1 MTIVV
6 IPPVRDGSGIPMPA
20 WINVRLVGT
29 DAQNRLA
36 FLDTD
41 LASEYQDVA
50 LPSNGLTLT
59 LAAQTE
65 LALPDAANSWYR
77 IEIRTAHRRET
88 WLVQV
93 PESVLPVQL
102 RDLVGAEEI
111 PPGSLPAD
119 VVADVLDAAA
129 ATAADAEATAADR
142 VQTGLDRVATAADRV
157 QTGLDAAATAADR
170 IQTGLDASATA
181 ADRIQTGADVIAAEG
196 FASDASDSALESA
209 GYAAFYVD
217 VQESLVGVRAD
228 LVGTQAE
235 LLELRQD
242 TDVVRD
248 ATQQALIGMASD
260 LITTQSI
267 VVTHHGFI

>member
-1 MTIVV
+1 MTSVI
-6 IPPVRDGSGIPMPA
+6 IPPVRDGSGKTMPA
-20 WINVRLVGT
+20 WVNVRLVGA
-29 DAQNRLA
+29 DDQNRLA

-41 LASEYQDVA
+41 LASEYRDVS
-50 LPSNGLTLT
+50 LPSYGLTLT

-93 PESVLPVQL
+93 PESALPVQL

-142 VQTGLDRVATAADRV
+142 VQTGLDRIATAADRV

-170 IQTGLDASATA
+170 IQTGLDANATA
-181 ADRIQTGADVIAAEG
+181 TDRIQTGADVIAAAG
-196 FASDASDSALESA
+196 FASAASASALEAA
-209 GYAAFYVD
+209 GYAAFYTD
-217 VQESLVGVRAD
+217 VQESLVSVRAD

-235 LLELRQD
+235 LVELRQD
-242 TDVVRD
+242 TDVMRD
-248 ATQQALIGMASD
+248 ATHQALIGMASN

-267 VVTHHGFI
+267 VITHHGFI